1 MTTDTLAEVVA
12 EHAEEAAFLW
22 LQRNNAVHA
31 PNYSHRQFADLDER
45 LAAHV
50 DGLRVAG
57 DDGWRCAAEA
67 LHSAGPEDFFP
78 AAVLAIESADG
89 RFDELL
95 ARAQPAPQAVT
106 GLMSALGWVEPEH
119 LGGRVKALLG
129 GDAPL
134 ARKLGITACALH
146 RRDPGAALDA
156 ALDDTADSVRIRAL
170 RAAGELGRTDL
181 LPHVLALL
189 GEAKPE
195 LRFWAAWSAVLMG
208 DRGHALDAL
217 RAFALEPGPRQL
229 RAFQLVL
236 QTLDV
241 AAGHALLSECTGLPS
256 AARLR
261 IMGTGIVGDA
271 HYAPWLIE
279 QMAQPAAARI
289 AAEAFVGITGVDFN
303 LELMEVPPPEGF
315 EDGPSEDPDD
325 ENVDLP
331 EDVALPWPDV
341 QRLHRWW
348 QANAPRFAPGVRW
361 FLGQPVSEAACAQV
375 LCESFQRR
383 RVAAALHRSMLQP
396 GMPLFPT
403 SAPAWRQKR
412 WLSKI

>member
-1 MTTDTLAEVVA
+1 MITASLETVIE
-12 EHAEEAAFLW
+12 EHLEEAAFLW
-22 LQRNNAVHA
+22 LQRAHAVRA
-31 PNYSHRQFADLDER
+31 PNYSPLQFADLDER

-67 LHSAGPEDFFP
+67 LDNEGPEDFFP

-95 ARAQPAPQAVT
+95 ARAQQAPQAVP
-106 GLMSALGWVEPEH
+106 GLISALGWVEPPH
-119 LGGRVKALLG
+119 LASRVKALLG
-129 GDAPL
+129 SDTPL
-134 ARKLGITACALH
+134 ARKLGIAACALH

-156 ALDDTADSVRIRAL
+156 ALDDRADSVRIRAL
-170 RAAGELGRTDL
+170 RAAGELGRADL

-195 LRFWAAWSAVLMG
+195 LRFWAAWAAVMIG
-208 DRGHALDAL
+208 DRGHALDTL
-217 RAFALEPGPRQL
+217 RAFALQTSPRQM

-241 AAGHALLSECTGLPS
+241 GAGGALLSECAGLPG
-256 AARLR
+256 ATRLR
-261 IMGTGIVGDA
+261 IIGAGFVGDA
-271 HYAPWLIE
+271 QDVPGLIE
-279 QMAQPAAARI
+279 QMEQPTAARI

-303 LELMEVPPPEGF
+303 LEQMEVPPPEGF

-325 ENVDLP
+325 EHVDLP

-341 QRLHRWW
+341 ERLHRWW

-361 FLGQPVSEAACAQV
+361 FLGQPVSQVGCAQV

-383 RVAAALHRSMLQP
+383 RVAAALHRSLLQP

-412 WLSKI
+412 WLSTI